1 MSHRKW
7 VTGIEWHH
15 CFGTLLV
22 DEKFELDMNLT
33 KVEDL
38 EGTIDMSYYNE
49 PN

>member
-1 MSHRKW
+1 MSHRYRM
-7 VTGIEWHH
+7 TSF
-15 CFGTLLV
+15 FGTLLV